1 MSHRP
6 LDMIKRDARAA
17 DRPIRQRKGIC
28 ETDMIDSL
36 DTVGGGP
43 YHHGGPYDAT
53 LISRNLSKKYSP
65 VAAVQRS
72 NLEALR
78 ATPRENIVDSLTK
91 HVPLQGTSTIPPG
104 ARDMSGRVMH
114 YKEGADLMREPD
126 APGGAYKRW
135 DHGVQYHP
143 DDLKGKGE
151 PSFTIERE
159 LKKGKGH
166 RHHQSDPTE
175 FEMHPVSRHSK
186 QALSR
191 QRSISQ
197 TGEASS
203 SDARRVNDSAPRR
216 RNTTGKTLSEG
227 LKKRFAGSRRKN
239 DAITEVAH

>member
-1 MSHRP
+1 
-6 LDMIKRDARAA
+6 MIKRDARAA

-135 DHGVQYHP
+135 DHGVVSVLSCNDHFDATCIQR
-143 DDLKGKGE
+143 
-151 PSFTIERE
+151 RE
-159 LKKGKGH
+159 TNSKSSNTTPMIS
-166 RHHQSDPTE
+166 RARE
-175 FEMHPVSRHSK
+175 SRH
-186 QALSR
+186 L
-191 QRSISQ
+191 
-197 TGEASS
+197 
-203 SDARRVNDSAPRR
+203 P
-216 RNTTGKTLSEG
+216 
-227 LKKRFAGSRRKN
+227 
-239 DAITEVAH
+239 